1 MRLVR
6 CIVNKTY
13 GFGKLP
19 ATETVEELPAGV
31 PEGPDAGG
39 DGIVRDSVSRVT
51 WGVLCNLLTLMGK

>member
-6 CIVNKTY
+6 CIANKTY

-19 ATETVEELPAGV
+19 ATETLEALPAGV

-39 DGIVRDSVSRVT
+39 DGIARDSVSRVIG
-51 WGVLCNLLTLMGK
+51 GVLGNL